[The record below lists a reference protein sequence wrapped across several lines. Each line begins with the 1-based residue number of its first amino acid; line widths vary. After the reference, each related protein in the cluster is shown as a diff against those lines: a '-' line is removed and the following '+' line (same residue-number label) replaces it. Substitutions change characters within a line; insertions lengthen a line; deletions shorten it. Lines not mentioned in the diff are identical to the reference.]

1 MAEPATGDDSREIT
15 DINVTP
21 LVDVTLVLL
30 VIFMVTASLML
41 TRVLPVKLPE
51 SATGAP
57 AGQVTW
63 QVVRLRGPAWQLNGK
78 AVAEAELA
86 SKLRAEARLRP
97 SLRVDL
103 AADGGLAYRE
113 IVAALDLLKQQG
125 IRQVSLS
132 VAPR

>member
-1 MAEPATGDDSREIT
+1 MAAPSTGDDNREIT

-30 VIFMVTASLML
+30 VIFMVTASLMI

-63 QVVRLRGPAWQLNGK
+63 QVVLLRGPGYLLNGK
-78 AVAEAELA
+78 RMTGDELA
-86 SKLRAEARLRP
+86 AKVRAEVRLRS

-103 AADGGLAYRE
+103 AADGGLSYRE

-125 IRQVSLS
+125 VRHVALS
-132 VAPR
+132 VVPR

>member
-1 MAEPATGDDSREIT
+1 MAAPATGDDNREIT

-30 VIFMVTASLML
+30 VIFMVTASLMI

-51 SATGAP
+51 SSTAAP
-57 AGQVTW
+57 AGQVRW
-63 QVVRLRGPAWQLNGK
+63 QVVLLRGPAYQLNGK
-78 AVAEAELA
+78 PMTEAELA
-86 SKLRAEARLRP
+86 AKVRTEVRLVP

-113 IVAALDLLKQQG
+113 IVAALDFLKQQG
-125 IRQVSLS
+125 VRQVALS
-132 VAPR
+132 VVPR

>member
-1 MAEPATGDDSREIT
+1 MAEPATGDDSREFT

-51 SATGAP
+51 SATGSP

-63 QVVRLRGPAWQLNGK
+63 QVVLLRGPRYQLNGK
-78 AVAEAELA
+78 AIAEGDLTA
-86 SKLRAEARLRP
+86 KLRAEARLRP

-103 AADGGLAYRE
+103 AADGGLAYR
-113 IVAALDLLKQQG
+113 
-125 IRQVSLS
+125 
-132 VAPR
+132 